1 MPRVSKPWWWVSR
14 QSWYVQIDGRRHNL
28 GPDRTSAHQRYHE
41 LMAQPR
47 KKPLAADSVVAIID
61 AFLDWTSKHRASAT
75 YEWYRERL
83 QRFCESIPNLTVPQF
98 KPYHVQNWADK
109 HPRWSD
115 GYKRGCISAVQRA
128 LRWAENIGYIEKN
141 PIRHMEKPKAGKRER
156 IITVEE
162 YGMIVGATAGAE
174 FRDLLTVAWETGA
187 RPQELVRVEAR
198 HVDLANSRWVFPPEE
213 AKVKKRPRIVYLSEK
228 ALEITKRLM
237 LKHPDG
243 PLFRNTDGVPWN
255 KSSVSC
261 AFGRIK
267 KKLSVKY
274 CLYNFRHSFATRLLE
289 AGVDG
294 LTVAILLGHAD
305 VSMLGRVYQHLS
317 HNPERLLQQ
326 VRRIAG

>member
-1 MPRVSKPWWWVSR
+1 
-14 QSWYVQIDGRRHNL
+14 
-28 GPDRTSAHQRYHE
+28 
-41 LMAQPR
+41 
-47 KKPLAADSVVAIID
+47 
-61 AFLDWTSKHRASAT
+61 
-75 YEWYRERL
+75 
-83 QRFCESIPNLTVPQF
+83 
-98 KPYHVQNWADK
+98 
-109 HPRWSD
+109 
-115 GYKRGCISAVQRA
+115 
-128 LRWAENIGYIEKN
+128 
-141 PIRHMEKPKAGKRER
+141 MEKPKAGKRER